1 MAGRSP
7 VFLHASFDAPAWGGA
22 ATTAYVQFERRQ
34 RDGADAHYVNL
45 VADADA
51 AMLQRRFGPGF
62 GNPRRLANVHTCRLV
77 DPWWRPLEALARLAE
92 VVRPDLIVAHG
103 FIAAALLRMAAPGV
117 PLAFLTTGSRQVK
130 RLVAAGAVRD
140 FADFARLVA
149 RGVTFDLPPND
160 QERQAVAGSDLIVLH
175 TPHVRLAFEHFFP
188 AYMGR
193 VYERLI
199 SVADLVYGEAR
210 PFAPLARPFAERD
223 LDVVFVA
230 STWRRPEKNFALV
243 RRLAAA
249 CGDLRLALVGE
260 GAPDDAPV
268 PRLGLLSR
276 EEIFALLGRARAI
289 VCPSSFDP
297 APGVLFEADALGA
310 NVVASPNCGN
320 WQLCHERLLAR
331 GEDDFARCIR
341 RAVQAPLPAN
351 RAPFLGGYA
360 DLFET
365 LETFVG

>member
-1 MAGRSP
+1 MGDRAP
-7 VFLHASFDAPAWGGA
+7 VFLHASLDAPGWGGA

-34 RDGADAHYVNL
+34 REGADAHYVNL
-45 VADADA
+45 VLDADA
-51 AMLQRRFGPGF
+51 AMLQQRFGPHF

-77 DPWWRPLEALARLAE
+77 DPWWRPLEGLSRLVDA
-92 VVRPDLIVAHG
+92 VRPDLIVAHG
-103 FIAAALLRMAAPGV
+103 FIAAGLLRMAAPGV
-117 PLAFLTTGSRQVK
+117 PLVFLTTGSRQVK
-130 RLVAAGAVRD
+130 RLVVEGAVRD

-149 RGVTFDLPPND
+149 RGVTFDLPPKD

-199 SVADLVYGEAR
+199 SVADLVYGEAQ
-210 PFAPLARPFAERD
+210 PFASLARPFPERD
-223 LDVVFVA
+223 LDVVFIA
-230 STWRRPEKNFALV
+230 SIWSRPEKNFALV

-249 CGDLRLALVGE
+249 CGDLRLALVGAE
-260 GAPDDAPV
+260 APDDAPL
-268 PRLGLLSR
+268 PRLGLLAR

-289 VCPSSFDP
+289 VSTSRFDP

-320 WQLCHERLLAR
+320 WQLCHEQLLAR
-331 GEDDFARCIR
+331 TEDDFVRCIR

-360 DLFET
+360 ELVDA